1 MNNVVEEAEELASK
15 IQVIVDS
22 VRKVESEV
30 QKFSHHG

>member
-30 QKFSHHG
+30 QKFSRHG